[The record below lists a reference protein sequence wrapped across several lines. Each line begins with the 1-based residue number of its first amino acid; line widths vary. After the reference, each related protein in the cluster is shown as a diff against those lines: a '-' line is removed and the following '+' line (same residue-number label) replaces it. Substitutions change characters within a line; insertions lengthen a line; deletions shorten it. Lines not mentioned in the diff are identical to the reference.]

1 MVKLQLLPERPNL
14 LVSPN
19 SSHFHVQLPHQYW
32 QSSKVKYHPL
42 VEGAKHVPSEV
53 YLHTV
58 TVMADLEGI
67 TLGDLCVL
75 IYLILL
81 QGEMKA
87 VFVVQ

>member
-1 MVKLQLLPERPNL
+1 M
-14 LVSPN
+14 SPN
-19 SSHFHVQLPHQYW
+19 GSYLYVQLPDQYW
-32 QSSKVKYHPL
+32 QSAKVKYHPL
-42 VEGAKHVPSEV
+42 VEWAEHVPSEV

-58 TVMADLEGI
+58 TIAVGDDQEWI

-81 QGEMKA
+81 QREMKA

>member
-1 MVKLQLLPERPNL
+1 M
-14 LVSPN
+14 SPN
-19 SSHFHVQLPHQYW
+19 GSYLYVQLPDQYW
-32 QSSKVKYHPL
+32 QSAKVKHHPL
-42 VEGAKHVPSEV
+42 VEWAEHVSSEV

-58 TVMADLEGI
+58 MVVGDLEWI

-81 QGEMKA
+81 QREMKA